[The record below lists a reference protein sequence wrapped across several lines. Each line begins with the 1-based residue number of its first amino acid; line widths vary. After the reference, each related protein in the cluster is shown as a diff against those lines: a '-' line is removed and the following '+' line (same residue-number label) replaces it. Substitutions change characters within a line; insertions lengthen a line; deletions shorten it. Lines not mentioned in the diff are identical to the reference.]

1 MIFVTLLLLLV
12 VQQSDQAKLTEKVAA
27 LQSRLADQTQLY
39 NKFVNQGRTSYA
51 RDKAKQIKRIKSE
64 LDQAEGELQ
73 KQSAMSEQ
81 KASAEQID
89 GLRAMR
95 LAEEKTLLA
104 KGAKKAQTV
113 VIGTSLANYYG
124 TEAALTN
131 KAGGI
136 TYYEFNPNA
145 NGIEVPKPV
154 TDHMMA
160 YLLMVDNATRKVIG
174 AAFVATK
181 FDETVRDRALNTAR
195 QKCVKVHN
203 DALGNFSGDDANGIR
218 IEVYAGIAEIF
229 KGQTYITYT
238 DAELV
243 SKAVKKDGQDSGF

>member
-1 MIFVTLLLLLV
+1 MIFVTLFLLSV
-12 VQQSDQAKLTEKVAA
+12 VQQPDTAKLAEKVAA

-39 NKFVNQGRTSYA
+39 DKFVSQGRTSYA

-64 LDQAEGELQ
+64 LEQAENELQ

-89 GLRAMR
+89 KLRALR

-113 VIGTSLANYYG
+113 VIGTSLANYFG
-124 TEAALTN
+124 TEAAITN
-131 KAGGI
+131 TSGGI
-136 TYYEFNPNA
+136 TYYGFNPNA
-145 NGIEVPKPV
+145 NEIEVPKPV
-154 TDHMMA
+154 TDHRMA
-160 YLLMVDNATRKVIG
+160 YLLMVDNATKKVIG

-181 FDETVRDRALNTAR
+181 FDEIVKDTALNTAR
-195 QKCVKVHN
+195 QKCVKVHK
-203 DALGNFSGDDANGIR
+203 DILGNFSGETADGIT
-218 IEVYAGIAEIF
+218 INVHSGIAEIF
-229 KGQTYITYT
+229 KGMTYITYS

-243 SKAVKKDGQDSGF
+243 SKAVKKGGQDSGF